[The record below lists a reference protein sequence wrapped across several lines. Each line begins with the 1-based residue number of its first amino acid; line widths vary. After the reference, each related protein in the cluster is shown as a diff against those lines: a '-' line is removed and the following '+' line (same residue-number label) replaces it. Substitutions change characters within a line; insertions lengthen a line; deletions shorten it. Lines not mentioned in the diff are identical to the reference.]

1 MSDERVIVTGAAGY
15 LGHRVCD
22 RLQQAG
28 YGVVAVD
35 LFPRGQQ
42 TLRSLLG
49 ERALLVQAD
58 VRDRAAMTALARE
71 HRPVAWVQLA
81 AKVGEKV
88 CDEDPLLAEQV
99 NRESALQAAQI
110 AREHGSKTF
119 ILSSTCSVYGIAVDK
134 AVAETDPANPISVY
148 GRTKLAAEQLVLEQA
163 NGSMNSVVFRLS
175 TLFGLSERMRFDLTV
190 NQFAAE
196 AHYENRLEVYSG
208 ASKRPYLNVDEAGRA
223 FVWTIQNSLDSGIYN
238 LGHSRLNYSKDE
250 IVDLVRVHWPSVVVE
265 NLGAGKDRRD
275 YVVNFDK
282 MAGRGFAVGQDVN
295 EGLGIIRA
303 FLAGSAQPINFRSKL
318 YEAT

>member
-1 MSDERVIVTGAAGY
+1 MADERVIVTGAAGY

-42 TLRSLLG
+42 TLRQLLG
-49 ERALLVQAD
+49 PDALLVQAD
-58 VRDRAAMTALARE
+58 VRDLAAITALARE

-88 CDEDPLLAEQV
+88 CDEDPALAEQV
-99 NRESALQAAQI
+99 NRESALQAAQT
-110 AREHGSKTF
+110 AREHGCKTF
-119 ILSSTCSVYGIAVDK
+119 ILSSTCSVYGIARDK

-163 NGSMNSVVFRLS
+163 NGSMKSVVFRLS

-223 FVWTIQNSLDSGIYN
+223 FVWTIQNRLDSGVYN

-250 IVDLVRVHWPSVVVE
+250 IVLLVRKHWPTVTVE

-282 MAGRGFAVGQDVN
+282 MARRGFVVGQDVD
-295 EGLGIIRA
+295 EGLGIIRD
-303 FLAGSAQPINFRSKL
+303 FLVSRAQPIDFRSKL

>member
-1 MSDERVIVTGAAGY
+1 MADERVIVTGAAGY

-42 TLRSLLG
+42 TLRQLLG
-49 ERALLVQAD
+49 PDALLVQAD
-58 VRDRAAMTALARE
+58 VRDLAAITALARE

-88 CDEDPLLAEQV
+88 CDEDPALAEQV
-99 NRESALQAAQI
+99 NRESALQAAQT
-110 AREHGSKTF
+110 AREHGCKTF
-119 ILSSTCSVYGIAVDK
+119 ILSSTCSVYGIARDK

-163 NGSMNSVVFRLS
+163 NGSMKSVVFRLS

-223 FVWTIQNSLDSGIYN
+223 FVWTIQNNLDSGVYN

-250 IVDLVRVHWPSVVVE
+250 IVLLVRKHWPTVTVE

-282 MAGRGFAVGQDVN
+282 MARRGFVVGQDVD
-295 EGLGIIRA
+295 EGLGIIRD
-303 FLAGSAQPINFRSKL
+303 FLVGRAQPIDFRSKL